1 VIRARFDADSLARV
15 RLAASPLAEVSAWLG
30 LAASGGRHPVFGDPG
45 AAARSALADPA
56 TALVAAVLPPPGR
69 PGYTPDLFTP
79 KPGIA
84 RDVLGEQLDRI
95 AATPAEEVAEQVG
108 FTGLW
113 VPPAVREEVERGTFA
128 ASAAAGLRR
137 FWAATVADGW
147 AGLRSVMEADLAER
161 AQVMATR
168 GVGAMFGSLHPAVGW
183 DAGALTV
190 RGAWREEF
198 ALTGVEV
205 VCVPAVLA
213 WPKLSVQFCDPR
225 DAVLA
230 YPAAGIGA
238 RRRAPGGSDDRLL
251 GPSRAALL
259 RDLDVPRSTAGLA
272 TRHHLAP
279 ATVSYHL
286 KVLARAGLVRSG
298 RDGKFVLYH
307 RTDAGTALAH
317 AATAVRGHD

>member
-45 AAARSALADPA
+45 AAARSALADPS

-69 PGYTPDLFTP
+69 PGYTPDLLTP
-79 KPGIA
+79 KPGTA
-84 RDVLGEQLDRI
+84 GDVLGEQLDRI
-95 AATPAEEVAEQVG
+95 AATPAEAVAEQVG
-108 FTGLW
+108 FTGLR
-113 VPPAVREEVERGTFA
+113 VPPAVRDEVERGTFA

-137 FWAATVADGW
+137 FWAATIADGW
-147 AGLRSVMEADLAER
+147 TGLRSVMEADLAER
-161 AQVMATR
+161 ARVMATR
-168 GVGAMFGSLHPAVGW
+168 GVGAMFGSLHPALRW
-183 DAGALTV
+183 DAGTLTV
-190 RGAWREEF
+190 HGAWREEF
-198 ALTGVEV
+198 TVTGVEV

-213 WPKLSVQFCDPR
+213 WPRLAVQFCDPR

-238 RRRAPGGSDDRLL
+238 RRSAGGPDDRLL

-272 TRHHLAP
+272 ARHHLAP

-307 RTDAGTALAH
+307 RTDAGSALAH
-317 AATAVRGHD
+317 TATAVSGHN